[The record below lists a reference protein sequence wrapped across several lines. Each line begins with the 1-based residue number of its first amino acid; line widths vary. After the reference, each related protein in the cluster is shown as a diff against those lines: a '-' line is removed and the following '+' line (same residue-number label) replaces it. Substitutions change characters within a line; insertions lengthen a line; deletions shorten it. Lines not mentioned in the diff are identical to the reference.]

1 MLCGTI
7 RDRGVALLMASERD
21 VGRATGV
28 DPVAV
33 IDDQLDERV
42 RAQWCSVAGRKDI
55 VDALGGIA
63 YCRTE

>member
-1 MLCGTI
+1 
-7 RDRGVALLMASERD
+7 MASERD